1 MGSKSVGKSGSGCI
15 RYCDMRWLV
24 YLYQCKGVG
33 VVGTLSSSLLKATR
47 TVSRARPKERKWVGV
62 VYKYF
67 DVRLN
72 RRSEIS

>member
-1 MGSKSVGKSGSGCI
+1 
-15 RYCDMRWLV
+15 MRWLV
-24 YLYQCKGVG
+24 YLYQCEGVG
-33 VVGTLSSSLLKATR
+33 VVGMLTLTLSSLLKATR
-47 TVSRARPKERKWVGV
+47 TVSRPRPKERKWVGV